1 MKIKASS
8 NTNLFRDVKGCLL
21 LDKPS
26 GMTSAQAVSVVKRC
40 FHAKKAGHTGTLD
53 PLATGMLVICFG
65 KATKIAQFLL
75 DSDKEY
81 SVTCKLG
88 VRTSTADACGEIIQK
103 KNASMVTKELLVT
116 ALDKFMGQIEQTPPM
131 FSSVKYNGTRLYK
144 LARQGKSVKRNPR
157 LINIKKLEC
166 NEFSENIFK
175 LFVRCSKGTY
185 IRQLVDDIGL
195 SLSCGAHVTA
205 LHRLSVNN
213 FKRNSMV
220 KLETIKKLAKT
231 APAKLDQTL
240 IPADLALSQLPHCIV
255 SKSEARAINTGQLVR
270 MNNFQETGH
279 VKIYDSEMHFLGVG
293 KLAGDGTLAP
303 KQVFYQ
309 SNV

>member
-103 KNASMVTKELLVT
+103 KNASMITKELLVT

-213 FKRNSMV
+213 LS
-220 KLETIKKLAKT
+220 
-231 APAKLDQTL
+231 L
-240 IPADLALSQLPHCIV
+240 IHI
-255 SKSEARAINTGQLVR
+255 
-270 MNNFQETGH
+270 
-279 VKIYDSEMHFLGVG
+279 
-293 KLAGDGTLAP
+293 
-303 KQVFYQ
+303 
-309 SNV
+309 